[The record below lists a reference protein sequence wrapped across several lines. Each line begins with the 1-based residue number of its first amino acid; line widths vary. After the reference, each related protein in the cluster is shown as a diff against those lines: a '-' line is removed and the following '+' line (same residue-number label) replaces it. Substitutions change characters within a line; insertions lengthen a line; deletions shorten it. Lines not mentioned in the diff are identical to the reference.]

1 MRRRMLPRCQ
11 REEAEVEVEEVADEK
26 AEEEAEAEAEA
37 EAEGEAELKGL
48 FNTNAGAQRRE
59 RVTTRLLCASTPARR
74 TQRMVRRG
82 KTKSARGCHDARMKL
97 VVTV

>member
-1 MRRRMLPRCQ
+1 MLPRCQ

-26 AEEEAEAEAEA
+26 AEEEAEAEA